1 MTEEYTGSIGYNST
15 MNMNSE
21 ITMTELVEL
30 ATLDAFGLLPP
41 VDAVRFERAF
51 MAAPADVQSELRRL
65 QSNFVDNE
73 LLLPEEEP
81 DAALRER
88 VLAAVSHTIE
98 VESDRLAPLATIGQ
112 ATDVDAI
119 DSHFDTAEPGITTP
133 NAPLRPH
140 ASVWTW
146 RMAALI
152 LLGVTISL
160 AIFGSDAYRQ
170 SKMLANAY
178 IGKVTI
184 DTIEDQ
190 VGPQFTE
197 FVANPNCHM
206 HYMVSTNGIG
216 MIRVAVNE
224 RTGEAFVLGLDL
236 DPAIGLAELRLVDK
250 QGTAHAIA
258 MISSDEPVSGQFVQ
272 SLDMQLFAADTFDRL
287 ELVDVN
293 GAVVMRSV

>member
-1 MTEEYTGSIGYNST
+1 

-21 ITMTELVEL
+21 ITMTELVEM

-65 QSNFVDNE
+65 QSNFAENE
-73 LLLPEEEP
+73 HLLPEDEP
-81 DAALRER
+81 DSNLRQR
-88 VLAAVSHTIE
+88 VLTAVSHTIDS
-98 VESDRLAPLATIGQ
+98 ESDRLAPLATIGQ
-112 ATDVDAI
+112 SSTHDALE
-119 DSHFDTAEPGITTP
+119 SHFDTTES
-133 NAPLRPH
+133 NAPVQTIMHRPN

-170 SKMLANAY
+170 SKLLANAY

-184 DTIEDQ
+184 DNIEEQ
-190 VGPQFTE
+190 VGPQFNE

-206 HYMVSTNGIG
+206 HYMVSTDGVG
-216 MIRVAVNE
+216 MMRLAVNE
-224 RTGEAFVLGLDL
+224 KTGEAFVLGLDL
-236 DPAIGLAELRLVDK
+236 NPEIGLGELRLVD
-250 QGTAHAIA
+250 QNGTSHAIA
-258 MISSDEPVSGQFVQ
+258 MVSAGEAVVGQFIQ
-272 SLDMQLFAADTFDRL
+272 TLDMQLFAAGTFDRL
-287 ELVDVN
+287 ELVNAN
-293 GAVVMRSV
+293 GNVVMRSV

>member
-1 MTEEYTGSIGYNST
+1 

-21 ITMTELVEL
+21 ITMTELVEM

-73 LLLPEEEP
+73 LLLPDEEP
-81 DAALRER
+81 DAALRDR

-112 ATDVDAI
+112 PAATEITDP
-119 DSHFDTAEPGITTP
+119 HFETTDPGTTTP
-133 NAPLRPH
+133 VVAPRPH

-170 SKMLANAY
+170 SKLLANAY

-184 DTIEDQ
+184 DNIEEQ

-206 HYMVSTNGIG
+206 HYLVSSDGVG
-216 MIRVAVNE
+216 MMRLAVNE

-236 DPAIGLAELRLVDK
+236 DPTIGLGELRLVD
-250 QGTAHAIA
+250 QNGTSHAIA
-258 MISSDEPVSGQFVQ
+258 MINTEEPVVGKFIE
-272 SLDMQLFAADTFDRL
+272 SLDMQLFAANTFDRL
-287 ELVDVN
+287 EVVDADGV
-293 GAVVMRSV
+293 VVMRSA